1 MPSRSQQRRLPLQS
15 AAPSADTAAAATPSA
30 LSLGLVEVRDTG
42 CPTRGHGLFAAA
54 PLPDGAYL
62 GDYTGEV
69 RLASSRTHTHFH
81 TSAIRRHAHTARSL
95 TVPQGASQ
103 VLTQEEYLARYPDED
118 ARYVLA
124 ASTDWNIDAAEAG
137 SSSLLRYVNHSSS
150 PNCYY
155 HVERVRRSP
164 ARRVS
169 FYTLRP
175 VRPGE
180 ELLFDYG
187 KEFWRGRCEEQ
198 VGDGT

>member
-1 MPSRSQQRRLPLQS
+1 MPSRSQQRRLPQS

-42 CPTRGHGLFAAA
+42 CHTRGHGLFAAA

-69 RLASSRTHTHFH
+69 
-81 TSAIRRHAHTARSL
+81 
-95 TVPQGASQ
+95 
-103 VLTQEEYLARYPDED
+103 LTQEEYLARYPDED

-124 ASTDWNIDAAEAG
+124 ASADWNIDAAEAG

>member
-1 MPSRSQQRRLPLQS
+1 MASLLPRR
-15 AAPSADTAAAATPSA
+15 
-30 LSLGLVEVRDTG
+30 
-42 CPTRGHGLFAAA
+42 CPTARTSATTRARCG
-54 PLPDGAYL
+54 
-62 GDYTGEV
+62 
-69 RLASSRTHTHFH
+69 LASSLTHTHFH
-81 TSAIRRHAHTARSL
+81 ANAIRRHAHTARSL

-124 ASTDWNIDAAEAG
+124 ASADWNIDAAEAG

-180 ELLFDYG
+180 ELLFDYVSG
-187 KEFWRGRCEEQ
+187 AAPR
-198 VGDGT
+198 VS